1 MTAPA
6 GPLACPHCGSA
17 LREGAPWC
25 TLCFADLR
33 APEQPV
39 PPPAPVASAPV
50 GPGRAAEYGLPAVD
64 PLTAPLLDVVLPR
77 LVPVERAPAV
87 APTVDAPGNVV
98 ASDDA
103 VAGGA
108 AAPVPTWPC
117 TRCGAATPMSATAC
131 SGCGAGFLDAE
142 RLASAPV
149 FVLPLV
155 GDVLAM
161 SRARRCVLAFGAVLA
176 LCVPLAVV
184 TLLLTHS
191 PASPTP
197 TAPTGTTQVS
207 PAP

>member
-1 MTAPA
+1 
-6 GPLACPHCGSA
+6 
-17 LREGAPWC
+17 
-25 TLCFADLR
+25 
-33 APEQPV
+33 
-39 PPPAPVASAPV
+39 VASAPV
-50 GPGRAAEYGLPAVD
+50 VPGRAAEYGLPALD

-77 LVPVERAPAV
+77 LVPVERASAV
-87 APTVDAPGNVV
+87 APTADLPGSAV

-103 VAGGA
+103 DDAVAAGA
-108 AAPVPTWPC
+108 AAPEPTWPC
-117 TRCGAATPMSATAC
+117 TRCGATTPMSATAC

-161 SRARRCVLAFGAVLA
+161 SRARRCALAFGAVLA

-191 PASPTP
+191 SAAPAP
-197 TAPTGTTQVS
+197 TAPAGTTQVS

>member
-1 MTAPA
+1 VTAPA

-25 TLCFADLR
+25 TLCYADLR

-39 PPPAPVASAPV
+39 PPPATVASAPV
-50 GPGRAAEYGLPAVD
+50 VPGLAAEYGLPALD

-87 APTVDAPGNVV
+87 APTADLPGSAVAP
-98 ASDDA
+98 DDA
-103 VAGGA
+103 VAAGA
-108 AAPVPTWPC
+108 AAPEPTWPC
-117 TRCGAATPMSATAC
+117 TRCGATTPMSATAC
-131 SGCGAGFLDAE
+131 CGCGAGFLDAE

-161 SRARRCVLAFGAVLA
+161 SRARRCALAFGAVLA

-191 PASPTP
+191 SAAPVP
-197 TAPTGTTQVS
+197 TAPAGTTQMS